1 MKNIKRL
8 AIYSTIGVLALTNL
22 TGCSG
27 KAKGDSEET
36 VVEEELTEE
45 EISNEFTA
53 LEQLQEEVKEGDT
66 KTFEPYQHLF
76 FIRVDLLGKN
86 TNANNSIDISTGDI
100 NIPEGYKVFEIENFS
115 SRYQKG
121 TMGGTMGYDI
131 WFTNEIPVE
140 VTAIYNEPL
149 KKYDY
154 SHFGIPVV
162 EKENE
167 GTIQKTK

>member
-1 MKNIKRL
+1 MKKIKRL
-8 AIYSTIGVLALTNL
+8 VICSTMGALILTNL
-22 TGCSG
+22 TGCLG

-76 FIRVDLLGKN
+76 FIRVDLYI
-86 TNANNSIDISTGDI
+86 NAGDSIEIGTGDI
-100 NIPEGYKVFEIENFS
+100 NIPEGYKVLEIENFS
-115 SRYQKG
+115 EYKG
-121 TMGGTMGYDI
+121 ETWGYDI